1 MKTLSLWVRM
11 HQFEKG
17 DQSFITV
24 CVCVPGGWCECNLD
38 LHIQKAAPVS
48 AAVGERYA
56 HWWISRKMSKMADY
70 MQRCDISGGNT
81 GTPGLP
87 SCTMSVW
94 APVVLGILLHLPA
107 PLFIFSSG
115 CPSPHQNLP
124 SGADLLLVTSYFWGI
139 YFLICFDWLFKI
151 MK

>member
-1 MKTLSLWVRM
+1 M

-56 HWWISRKMSKMADY
+56 HW
-70 MQRCDISGGNT
+70 
-81 GTPGLP
+81 
-87 SCTMSVW
+87 
-94 APVVLGILLHLPA
+94 
-107 PLFIFSSG
+107 
-115 CPSPHQNLP
+115 
-124 SGADLLLVTSYFWGI
+124 
-139 YFLICFDWLFKI
+139 
-151 MK
+151 